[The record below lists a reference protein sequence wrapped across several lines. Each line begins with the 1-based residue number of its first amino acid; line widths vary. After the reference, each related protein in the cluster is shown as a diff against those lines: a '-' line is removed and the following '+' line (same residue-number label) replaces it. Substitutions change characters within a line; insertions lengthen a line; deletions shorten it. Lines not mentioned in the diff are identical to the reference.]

1 MPLRSLEHPAVPS
14 AAPRLA
20 VLLAIALAVGCAG
33 PALPPPLQVPE
44 LQASLDHY
52 QGTPLTGPLLGEL
65 ENEAYPAEIST
76 APAEQSLALRFDIRA
91 AAGLEDPGLEP
102 LAAVSR
108 LLTRP
113 LSDKPLQATLTLA
126 SSGRAGTLSDA
137 AVSRESVPLR
147 SLSGSLDPGMTSML
161 TLADAR
167 SPLDT
172 LEVLVHRRPDGESV
186 VVHLVNR
193 RLDEFGGQELLWEQ
207 VMVDLQPAPDGPP
220 LTFTRALP
228 NGTGEV
234 VVTVS
239 VATPAAGDED
249 HGNVVELA
257 RSQARTH
264 RVQLAALLA
273 AIESG
278 SPDRAGLLTVFE
290 GLESDENRRGAL
302 LYLASI
308 TGASLT
314 GDVALLGD
322 PTLIDQLCD
331 DAGSRLPENAIPTV
345 SEAAWL
351 LEQASLTVL
360 VERVYTE
367 DQPAMEAV
375 LLRYAGEVGRNGPLL
390 MGLMLESSDGPDL
403 ARRIRNEN
411 VLFLED
417 NAPASRVRAF
427 DWLLLRG
434 EAPPDYRPFDDRAIR
449 RAALEAWRESEKSKL
464 PEESD
469 G

>member
-1 MPLRSLEHPAVPS
+1 MPLRSLERPAVPS
-14 AAPRLA
+14 AVPRLA

-33 PALPPPLQVPE
+33 PALPPPLEAPE
-44 LQASLDHY
+44 LLASLDHF
-52 QGTPLTGPLLGEL
+52 QGTPLTGPILGEY
-65 ENEAYPAEIST
+65 EYEDYPAEIST
-76 APAEQSLALRFDIRA
+76 APADQSLALRFDVWV

-137 AVSRESVPLR
+137 PVSREAMPLR
-147 SLSGSLDPGMTSML
+147 SLSAALDPGMTSVL
-161 TLADAR
+161 TLADALA
-167 SPLDT
+167 PLDT
-172 LEVLVHRRPDGESV
+172 LEVMVHRRPDGEPV

-193 RLDEFGGQELLWEQ
+193 RLDEFGGQEQLWEQ
-207 VMVDLQPAPDGPP
+207 VMVDLQPPRDGPP

-228 NGTGEV
+228 NGTGDV
-234 VVTVS
+234 VVSLS
-239 VATPAAGDED
+239 VATPAAGDDD
-249 HGNVVELA
+249 HRNVVELA
-257 RSQARTH
+257 RSQAQTR

-290 GLESDENRRGAL
+290 GLEDEENRRGAL

-308 TGASLT
+308 TGTSLT

-322 PTLIDQLCD
+322 ATLIGRVCE
-331 DAGSRLPENAIPTV
+331 DASGRLPEGAIPAV

-390 MGLMLESSDGPDL
+390 MGLMLESSGVADL
-403 ARRIRNEN
+403 ASRIRDEN
-411 VLFLED
+411 ILFLED
-417 NAPASRVRAF
+417 NAPSSRVRAF

-434 EAPPDYRPFDDRAIR
+434 EAPEGYRPFDERATR
-449 RAALEAWRESEKSKL
+449 RAALEAWRDAQEAAE
-464 PEESD
+464 
-469 G
+469 